1 MTDNDKETRARALA
15 SYLLD
20 DGGDTWPPEDIFEF
34 LEADGWTWTGQH
46 WVEVDHAPAA

>member
-20 DGGDTWPPEDIFEF
+20 DGHDAWPAEDVYEF
-34 LEADGWTWTGQH
+34 LEADGWQWTGDH
-46 WVEVDHAPAA
+46 WVEVDHARVV